1 MTIRKCKEFV
11 FQLSKRII
19 TYRIENIF
27 KSIYLLIKIL
37 KERKQFSKKIKNVLQ
52 GHRTRKI
59 IKPYRFVQFLLNNRI
74 IACNKIKDAFKVM
87 LYRKKVKKILNRLEE
102 YNIIYSTIQSKLL
115 IFIVQYE
122 NGLEENLFFEYNN
135 ILKCNLLFICK
146 TDNLCKKKIKGY
158 FMTDSE
164 YHILDNNYP
173 IENDKNIIDI
183 ANILKLYNELDFDY
197 ENIGKKFL
205 SKNKKIYSPFRRRLR
220 SQTLGSN
227 TILKFST
234 NKEYNSSTSLNIF
247 KSILKPTRSFKTFK
261 KENRRI
267 SFGSIEIMAV

>member
-1 MTIRKCKEFV
+1 MT
-11 FQLSKRII
+11 FQLSNEFIFQISKII
-19 TYRIENIF
+19 TIYRIENIF
-27 KSIYLLIKIL
+27 KSIYILIKIL
-37 KERKQFSKKIKNVLQ
+37 KERKQFSKKIKNLLQ

-59 IKPYRFVQFLLNNRI
+59 MKPYRFVQSVLNNRI
-74 IACNKIKDAFKVM
+74 IACNKIKDAFKLF
-87 LYRKKVKKILNRLEE
+87 LYRKKIKKLLNRLEE
-102 YNIIYSTIQSKLL
+102 YYIIYSTIESKVL

-135 ILKCNLLFICK
+135 IVKCNLFFICK
-146 TDNLCKKKIKGY
+146 SDNLCKKKIKGY

-183 ANILKLYNELDFDY
+183 PNILKLYNEHDFVY
-197 ENIGKKFL
+197 ENISKKFL

>member
-115 IFIVQYE
+115 IFV
-122 NGLEENLFFEYNN
+122 F
-135 ILKCNLLFICK
+135 
-146 TDNLCKKKIKGY
+146 
-158 FMTDSE
+158 S
-164 YHILDNNYP
+164 
-173 IENDKNIIDI
+173 
-183 ANILKLYNELDFDY
+183 
-197 ENIGKKFL
+197 L
-205 SKNKKIYSPFRRRLR
+205 SL
-220 SQTLGSN
+220 
-227 TILKFST
+227 
-234 NKEYNSSTSLNIF
+234 
-247 KSILKPTRSFKTFK
+247 
-261 KENRRI
+261 
-267 SFGSIEIMAV
+267 

>member
-1 MTIRKCKEFV
+1 
-11 FQLSKRII
+11 
-19 TYRIENIF
+19 
-27 KSIYLLIKIL
+27 
-37 KERKQFSKKIKNVLQ
+37 
-52 GHRTRKI
+52 
-59 IKPYRFVQFLLNNRI
+59 
-74 IACNKIKDAFKVM
+74 
-87 LYRKKVKKILNRLEE
+87 
-102 YNIIYSTIQSKLL
+102 
-115 IFIVQYE
+115 
-122 NGLEENLFFEYNN
+122 
-135 ILKCNLLFICK
+135 
-146 TDNLCKKKIKGY
+146 
-158 FMTDSE
+158 MTDSE

-183 ANILKLYNELDFDY
+183 PNILKLYNEHDFVY
-197 ENIGKKFL
+197 ENISKKFL